1 MVLQEKAKPKVTF
14 IPSTSN
20 TSSKGKKQSTFDRSK
35 KCGHYGKV
43 GHEEVDYFKIHW
55 EKEAR
60 SLYQGKKKKK
70 EKKTK
75 DLIDTFDELNPT
87 LVLINTK
94 NESMDL
100 EGLFTFILQV
110 K

>member
-43 GHEEVDYFKIHW
+43 GHEEVDYFKIH
-55 EKEAR
+55 
-60 SLYQGKKKKK
+60 
-70 EKKTK
+70 
-75 DLIDTFDELNPT
+75 
-87 LVLINTK
+87 
-94 NESMDL
+94 
-100 EGLFTFILQV
+100 
-110 K
+110 